1 MKIQDRI
8 DQDIK
13 ESMINKQ
20 TVRLESLRSIKAS
33 FLLEMS
39 KDGSDS
45 ITDETAQKI
54 ILRLAKQRKESAS
67 IYSEKKR
74 HDLEEIELNQLK
86 YLEFYL
92 PEQMS
97 ELEVRRVIQG
107 VINSLGASTIT
118 DMGKCMSLA
127 MKKLEGKSDGKLISN
142 IVKEELLKS

>member
-1 MKIQDRI
+1 MTIQERI
-8 DQDIK
+8 NQDIK

-20 TVRLESLRSIKAS
+20 KIRLESLRSIKAS

-45 ITDETAQKI
+45 IKDEIAQKI
-54 ILRLAKQRKESAS
+54 ISRLAKQRKESAS

-74 HDLEEIELNQLK
+74 YDLEEIELEQLK
-86 YLEFYL
+86 YLESYL
-92 PEQMS
+92 PEQIS
-97 ELEVRRVIQG
+97 EAEVRKVIQG
-107 VINSLGASTIT
+107 VINILGASTIT

>member
-86 YLEFYL
+86 YLESYL

-118 DMGKCMSLA
+118 DMGKCMTLA
-127 MKKLEGKSDGKLISN
+127 MKKLAGKSDGKLISN

>member
-1 MKIQDRI
+1 MTIQERI
-8 DQDIK
+8 NQDIK

-20 TVRLESLRSIKAS
+20 KTRLESLRSIKAS

-45 ITDETAQKI
+45 IKDAIAQKI
-54 ILRLAKQRKESAS
+54 ISRLAKQRKESAS

-74 HDLEEIELNQLK
+74 YDLEEIELNQLK
-86 YLEFYL
+86 YLESYL
-92 PEQMS
+92 PEQIS
-97 ELEVRRVIQG
+97 EAEVRKVIQG
-107 VINSLGASTIT
+107 VINTLGASTIT

>member
-8 DQDIK
+8 NQDIK

-86 YLEFYL
+86 YLESYL

>member
-8 DQDIK
+8 NQDIK

-127 MKKLEGKSDGKLISN
+127 MKKVEGKSDGKLISN

>member
-8 DQDIK
+8 NQDIK

-86 YLEFYL
+86 YLESYL

-107 VINSLGASTIT
+107 VINSLGASTIN

>member
-8 DQDIK
+8 NQDIK

-67 IYSEKKR
+67 IYSEKQR
-74 HDLEEIELNQLK
+74 YDLEEIELNQLK
-86 YLEFYL
+86 YLESYL
-92 PEQMS
+92 PEQIS
-97 ELEVRRVIQG
+97 EAEVRRVIQG
-107 VINSLGASTIT
+107 VINSLGAPTIT

>member
-86 YLEFYL
+86 YIEFYL

-97 ELEVRRVIQG
+97 EVEVRRVIQG

-127 MKKLEGKSDGKLISN
+127 MKKLGGKSDGKLISN

>member
-97 ELEVRRVIQG
+97 EVEVRRVIQG